1 MQRRSPVAPGRDAPG
16 GRSPLFFQTKQPD
29 NHPPM
34 PSILL
39 SFVGQQDPV
48 SDNTQEDGSIVS
60 LMRHLVAAGQTVRQV
75 VLLHTAGTQERAEL
89 TQGWLMD
96 APFHLP
102 REAITLLPTNEG
114 LSADPV
120 NLLLAVAEA
129 RRGLEWAIAHRTAQD
144 ILELNASSGT
154 PVMKSAWS
162 ILQAAG
168 YVPQGRVWQVRNP
181 KEMQPGQARVFQT
194 NVNSLKNE
202 FDLKVIHQQIT
213 DYNYSGA
220 LETLKLTNFYHD
232 EAAALLRYAH
242 CRFSL
247 DFDGAYSAIAKLGDL
262 GTSPVDPRWHQEI
275 ARLRQSKLDRR
286 FLLREAYFNALI
298 EYRNQQYADFLV
310 KLSRFQEG
318 VLTYLVSDRLGRKLP
333 ERYEECEAFWRFIQQ
348 FEQGRLQAFL
358 QDYRFR
364 GNSLNLQKFPNRP
377 VLVAILE
384 YDPQFAAVLK
394 PIQDLSKACDR
405 RNQVIHNFEGVSQIE
420 DAEYLLQQMQ
430 QILKKIAPGSQENP
444 FDDLNQQIRT
454 LLDRAAKTVNPVEF

>member
-1 MQRRSPVAPGRDAPG
+1 
-16 GRSPLFFQTKQPD
+16 
-29 NHPPM
+29 M

-75 VLLHTAGTQERAEL
+75 VLLHTTGTRERAEL

-120 NLLLAVAEA
+120 NLLLAVDEA
-129 RRGLEWAIAHRTAQD
+129 RRGLEWAIAHCTVQD

-181 KEMQPGQARVFQT
+181 KEMREGQERVFQT
-194 NVNSLKNE
+194 NVDGLKNE
-202 FDLKVIHQQIT
+202 FDLKVIKQQIK

-220 LETLKLTNFYHD
+220 LETLKLTHFNHTVV
-232 EAAALLRYAH
+232 AALLRYAH

-247 DFDGAYSAIAKLGDL
+247 DFDGAYAAIAKLGDL
-262 GTSPVDPRWHQEI
+262 GTPPVDPRWHQEI

-298 EYRNQQYADFLV
+298 EYHNQQYADFLV

-333 ERYEECEAFWRFIQQ
+333 EKYEECEAFWQFIQQ

-364 GNSLNLQKFPNRP
+364 GNPLTLQRFPNRP
-377 VLVAILE
+377 VLMAILE
-384 YDPQFAAVLK
+384 YDPQFADVLQSIK
-394 PIQDLSKACDR
+394 ALSEACDR

-420 DAEYLLQQMQ
+420 DGASLLQQMRA
-430 QILKKIAPGSQENP
+430 ILKKVAPGKLENP
-444 FDDLNQQIRT
+444 FDELNQQLET
-454 LLDRAAKTVNPVEF
+454 LLGTTAKSTITASATVIL